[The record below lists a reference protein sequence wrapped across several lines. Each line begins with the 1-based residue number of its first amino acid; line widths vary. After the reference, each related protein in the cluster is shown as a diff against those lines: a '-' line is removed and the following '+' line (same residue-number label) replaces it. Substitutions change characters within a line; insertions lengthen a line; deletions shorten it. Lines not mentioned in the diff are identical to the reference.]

1 MTQKS
6 ESRTNGPHVA
16 ANEGPPSFEER
27 RRWSDEN
34 QGREPARELDDEG
47 ANPIARIVQY
57 HPLST
62 VVAGFGFGLGFG
74 LALTLLLTRRQQT
87 WFERNVPES
96 IQHLPEQIKRV
107 PNSLGSYVPSTWK
120 HW

>member
-16 ANEGPPSFEER
+16 ANEGPPSLENR
-27 RRWSDEN
+27 QRWSDEN
-34 QGREPARELDDEG
+34 QGSEPARELDDEG

-107 PNSLGSYVPSTWK
+107 PNSLGSCVPSTWK

>member
-16 ANEGPPSFEER
+16 AKEGPPNFEDR
-27 RRWSDEN
+27 HRWSDEN
-34 QGREPARELDDEG
+34 QGRELEDEG

-62 VVAGFGFGLGFG
+62 VVAGFGFGVGFG
-74 LALTLLLTRRQQT
+74 LALTLLLTRRQQS

-96 IQHLPEQIKRV
+96 IQHLPEQLRRV